1 MNTLLNSTL
10 KYLARPAG
18 TLILAGLLLPAAA
31 SADSGFYLGGSV
43 GTAGTELQFEDG
55 VEFDEDDFAWK
66 GFAGFNFDLP
76 VIDLA
81 VEGGYVNFGSPG
93 GTVNVPG
100 AGSADVDLD
109 VDALS
114 GFGLLG
120 VDLGPIGVFAKAGV
134 ISWDA
139 QSTIEGF
146 GSDDESGTDPAY
158 GVGARFSL
166 GSVEIRVEYEAF
178 DLDVD
183 GIDSTDLSMV
193 SAGLVWTF

>member
-1 MNTLLNSTL
+1 MNELMNRTIAHV
-10 KYLARPAG
+10 ARPAG
-18 TLILAGLLLPAAA
+18 TLFLACLLLPAAA

-66 GFAGFNFDLP
+66 AFAGFNFDLP

-81 VEGGYVNFGSPG
+81 LEGGYVNFGSPG
-93 GTVNVPG
+93 GNVDVPG
-100 AGSADVDLD
+100 VGSADVAVD

-134 ISWDA
+134 VSWDA
-139 QSTIEGF
+139 KSTVDGL
-146 GSDDESGTDPAY
+146 GSGDESGTDPAY
-158 GVGARFSL
+158 GVGARFSI
-166 GSVEIRVEYEAF
+166 GSIEIRLEYEAF

-183 GIDSTDLSMV
+183 GVDSTDLSMV